1 MKREGLLRSI
11 STKNFPPSLLRTCL
25 ECGFDIASNDECG
38 NLMNTHFQFSDL
50 GVPRIVSSPL
60 GGGLFTNQYYQFQ
73 EWKQLSPSMKKNFN
87 ILLDSC
93 CKIQSRTELDSSQI
107 WKKYR
112 KIVDILIGFSFKYQV
127 SVESIALR
135 WLLQLNEGD
144 NISIGTAMGMD
155 LREEQG
161 GKAYSRQRDLRQVF
175 TFFLEEQ
182 DMNQLCASDFMTTDY
197 GSAVDNEIDL
207 TNRRLWM

>member
-1 MKREGLLRSI
+1 
-11 STKNFPPSLLRTCL
+11 
-25 ECGFDIASNDECG
+25 
-38 NLMNTHFQFSDL
+38 MNTDNLQFDSDL

-60 GGGLFTNQYYQFQ
+60 GGGLFTNQYNQFQ
-73 EWKQLSPSMKKNFN
+73 EWKHLSPLSKKNFN
-87 ILLDSC
+87 KLLDSC
-93 CKIQSRTELDSSQI
+93 CKMQSRTELDSLQI

-112 KIVDILIGFSFKYQV
+112 TIVDILIGFSFKYQV

-144 NISIGTAMGMD
+144 NISIGTGMGMD

-161 GKAYSRQRDLRQVF
+161 GKSYSRQRDLRQVF

-182 DMNQLCASDFMTTDY
+182 DMDQLCQVSDLMTTDHRS
-197 GSAVDNEIDL
+197 GMAVDNEIDF